1 MQKLKK
7 YLFLGSCFL
16 LMLVFLTSCSNDNQI
31 AITENYAGSG
41 GPGDFYKITLNM
53 TDNIIEYE
61 NLTNIEDSGKESFKK
76 INNNLSEIEKNA
88 VYFAKLNDE
97 ILIVGDTTANDEEGL
112 LTAVKEIKT
121 EYGNDIDGTYNVA
134 TSLEGWVGTVEIN
147 TSKKLI
153 DVKLD
158 TNYSGSFGDNSSE
171 EEILDNLDYAYNDN
185 YDAIEIIES
194 ETFKH
199 YGVFINNEIGIFD
212 SYMWENN
219 DWVGDGMFILVK
231 QDNNVELSEYAGDYY
246 SVDKDGTVKP
256 FNFNYDSNLEELEIT
271 IDGKKIDYE
280 TISSSDELK
289 NLPGVFEFEIQDED
303 TGKFETHRAIF
314 LPGKAIVVAY
324 EGIEGQEGSAGLFVG
339 IKAE

>member
-16 LMLVFLTSCSNDNQI
+16 LTLVFLTSCSNDNQI

-76 INNNLSEIEKNA
+76 INNNLFEIEKNA

-97 ILIVGDTTANDEEGL
+97 ILIVGDETANDEEGL

-134 TSLEGWVGTVEIN
+134 TSLEGWVGIVEIDATN
-147 TSKKLI
+147 NKLN
-153 DVKLD
+153 VQLD

-246 SVDKDGTVKP
+246 SVDKDGTVIP
-256 FNFNYDSNLEELEIT
+256 FNLNYNSNLEELEIYLA
-271 IDGKKIDYE
+271 DEKIE